1 MNPYLAKIL
10 NEEGKSQVQALLNC
24 NIITPTELKEQ
35 VISSNNS
42 SYIYYGALAIYNAT
56 CDNAISLS
64 NTSFIFEELKQALFN
79 LNDYPYIL
87 LFMRIMQN
95 TGLTNVES
103 YLNKLAEA
111 NDSEILIRTLNNM
124 DYINSKYLNNEKRK
138 YFITV
143 FIKKLIS
150 IKAYA
155 TLFKYLNDRRDEDI
169 CYIAIESGDR
179 DFLKAYQERIHNDH
193 NIWDYSYY
201 KNTEYMRLITARLNK
216 LSLIDNSSNHDLTLD
231 FFQDLVR
238 DKQYNTIKKYAA
250 DFHDLFIG
258 DQAKLTK

>member
-1 MNPYLAKIL
+1 MNTYLSKIL
-10 NEEGKSQVQALLNC
+10 NENCKDQLNVLLYY
-24 NIITPTELKEQ
+24 NIITPNELKDE

-56 CDNAISLS
+56 SLNNNS
-64 NTSFIFEELKQALFN
+64 SVLEELKEALFN

-103 YLNKLAEA
+103 YLNKLVEA
-111 NDSEILIRTLNNM
+111 NDPNVLIEALNYM
-124 DYINSKYLNNEKRK
+124 GYINSKYLSNEKRK
-138 YFITV
+138 YFTEA

-150 IKAYA
+150 IKAYDF
-155 TLFKYLNDRRDEDI
+155 LFSYLKGESEDI
-169 CYIAIESGDR
+169 CYIAINNGDR
-179 DFLKAYQERIHNDH
+179 DFLKAYQEHLLNDYTEWNYPNIHTKYMQLISERIN
-193 NIWDYSYY
+193 
-201 KNTEYMRLITARLNK
+201 E
-216 LSLIDNSSNHDLTLD
+216 LSLKDNYTIHDVTLD

-238 DKQYNTIKKYAA
+238 DKQYNTIKKYAT